1 MNLGAKLQKNI
12 GKVCKNNKK
21 VVTLHRI
28 FKMHN
33 ILFNQLLSF

>member
-1 MNLGAKLQKNI
+1 MNLGAKLQKI
-12 GKVCKNNKK
+12 SEKFARITKK